1 MISNNLGYIGSRV
14 GSYMY
19 LKELADA
26 SVDLVTC
33 CQAIHWFDDIPAFYA
48 EVGLFIRSVTFV
60 WMNDVHSFSF
70 IT

>member
-1 MISNNLGYIGSRV
+1 
-14 GSYMY
+14 MY